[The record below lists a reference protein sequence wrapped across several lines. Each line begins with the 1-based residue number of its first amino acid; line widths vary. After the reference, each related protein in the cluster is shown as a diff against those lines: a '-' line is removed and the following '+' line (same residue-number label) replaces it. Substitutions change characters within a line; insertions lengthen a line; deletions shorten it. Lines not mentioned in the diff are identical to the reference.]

1 MAQFKVNQAQ
11 DNLKRAEERYDEN
24 NKDLMETQQ
33 KYAKTMAEMVQIDA
47 SLMSTKKVIGV
58 LMKVNCKSFLQIRE
72 GNNKIKVCSFFFEIS
87 ECFSYK

>member
-58 LMKVNCKSFLQIRE
+58 LMKVNHFCKLEKAIIRL
-72 GNNKIKVCSFFFEIS
+72 KCAVFFS
-87 ECFSYK
+87 K